1 MRKRLIVN
9 ADDFGYTPGI
19 NRAIVECAQ
28 PEQGILT
35 SATLM
40 ACGSAFNDAIH
51 LSQTHAFGIGCHVVL
66 VDGNPITDPA
76 DLPALAPGGS
86 FRNSIM
92 QIASDAMLNRT
103 PRYENEIEREAFA
116 QIQRLQQ
123 AGIQPTH
130 IDSHKH
136 SHLFPSVLRP
146 LLRGA
151 KRAGIHRV
159 RNPIEPSWTLAN
171 EEWLA
176 PANLFRKLE
185 VTLLRQFERSF
196 RRICRDEGFTTTD
209 GVLGVITTGTLNER
223 ILCHMLDRTPPG
235 TWELVC
241 HPGYNDAA
249 LQSLPTRLR
258 ASRDIERQALTS
270 PAVRAAVERNG
281 IELISFADLEDPASS
296 RSV

>member
-9 ADDFGYTPGI
+9 ADDFGYTSGI

-28 PEQGILT
+28 PAQGILT

-40 ACGSAFNDAIH
+40 ACGSAFEDAVR
-51 LSQTHAFGIGCHVVL
+51 LSRAHAFGIGCHIVL
-66 VDGNPITDPA
+66 VDGEPITDTTN
-76 DLPALAPGGS
+76 LPTLAPRGR

-92 QIASDAMLNRT
+92 QIARDAMLNRIS
-103 PRYENEIEREAFA
+103 RDGSEIEQESFA
-116 QIQRLQQ
+116 QIERLQQ

-136 SHLFPSVLRP
+136 THMFPNILRP
-146 LLRGA
+146 LLRAA
-151 KRAGIHRV
+151 KHAGVSRV
-159 RNPIEPSWTLAN
+159 RNPIEPAWTLAN

-176 PANLFRKLE
+176 PANLVRKLE
-185 VTLLRQFERSF
+185 VTLLRQFEGSF

-209 GVLGVITTGTLNER
+209 GVLGVITTGTLDER
-223 ILCHMLDRTPPG
+223 ILCHMLDRTPEG

-258 ASRDIERQALTS
+258 ASRDIERQTLTS
-270 PAVRAAVERNG
+270 PAVRTAVERNG
-281 IELISFADLEDPASS
+281 IELISFADLEGPAS
-296 RSV
+296 